1 MNVRVKTTDRVWR
14 FFRREDGLRLA
25 VYGATQAEDACRR
38 LLDKLRPLGGRFY
51 EERRR
56 LTTASVIVLTAWLF
70 VHVVFGANGMV
81 VYKQKREEI
90 RELEKNIG
98 DLEKENNRYTQ
109 DINALK
115 TDPRAIEK
123 EAREQLHYARPG
135 EVVYVAPA
143 PVVPQKPVTNAAQ
156 K

>member
-1 MNVRVKTTDRVWR
+1 MDIRTMTRDKVRSL
-14 FFRREDGLRLA
+14 FRSEDGLRFA
-25 VYGATQAEDACRR
+25 VHGATQAEDACEKVLER
-38 LLDKLRPLGGRFY
+38 LRPVSNRFY

-56 LTTASVIVLTAWLF
+56 LATASVVVLTAWLL

-81 VYKQKREEI
+81 VYKQKRAEI
-90 RELEKNIG
+90 RELRKNIEA
-98 DLEKENNRYTQ
+98 LQQENDRFSQ

-135 EVVYVAPA
+135 EVVYVEPAPA
-143 PVVPQKPVTNAAQ
+143 PQQKPVTNSAE

>member
-1 MNVRVKTTDRVWR
+1 MILRLNTADRLR
-14 FFRREDGLRLA
+14 SFFRGEDGLRFA
-25 VYGATQAEDACRR
+25 VDGATQAEDACRR
-38 LLDKLRPLGGRFY
+38 LLDRLRPVGNRFY

-56 LTTASVIVLTAWLF
+56 LATASVIVLTAWLL

-90 RELEKNIG
+90 RELRKNID
-98 DLEKENNRYTQ
+98 DLQKENDRYTQ

-135 EVVYVAPA
+135 EVVYVAPP

>member
-1 MNVRVKTTDRVWR
+1 MRFRIRTSDRVR
-14 FFRREDGLRLA
+14 TLFRREDGLRFA
-25 VYGATQAEDACRR
+25 VYGATQAEDVCRKVLER
-38 LLDKLRPLGGRFY
+38 VRPLSSRFY

-56 LTTASVIVLTAWLF
+56 LATASVVLLTAWLL

-81 VYKQKREEI
+81 VYKQKRAEI
-90 RELEKNIG
+90 RELRKNID
-98 DLEKENNRYTQ
+98 DLQQENDRYSQ

-143 PVVPQKPVTNAAQ
+143 QVPAQKPATNSAQ
-156 K
+156 R